1 MVAETGVAVFRFQF
15 GEVYI
20 EDGHPHVQGVAPA
33 FATWPCPGCDQRRPL
48 DDAWML
54 SVSDAPSRSGHRQVL
69 VCASC
74 SSNAGVTRRFRQRE
88 SSA

>member
-1 MVAETGVAVFRFQF
+1 LDHTGVTVFRFQF

-20 EDGHPHVQGVAPA
+20 EDAHPHSQRAAPA
-33 FATWPCPGCDQRRPL
+33 FATWPCPGCDQRRLL

-54 SVSDAPSRSGHRQVL
+54 SVSDAPERSGLRHVL

-74 SSNAGVTRRFRQRE
+74 SSNAGVARLFKQQEPT
-88 SSA
+88 A